1 MLSRF
6 ETIFNHVNEGILIAD
21 SQGKII
27 LANPKCHN
35 MFGYPP
41 DQLEGVSIEDLIPS
55 EFREKHVKYRSG
67 YMEHPVKRSMG
78 SNLNLY
84 AVKANGGKFP
94 VEVSLSYYQAEQG
107 MYVIAFIIDISERF
121 EQQERII
128 RMNDELK
135 TLNESLE
142 RKVGERTLVLKEALT
157 QLERSRDELKGAL
170 EKEKELNELKSG
182 FISMASH
189 EFRTPLSTIL
199 SSASLIQK
207 YPLTEEQDKREK
219 HIQRIKNAVSGLTEI
234 LNDFL
239 SIGKVEEGKLNVYL
253 VELDCCQLVEDVI
266 SEMQPICKPGQEF
279 IYTHEGSC
287 LLYIDRQ
294 IFRNVLINLF
304 SNAIKFSHESSSVE
318 VHSKWIDDELV
329 LTIKDFGMGI
339 SDEDQIHLFERFYR
353 SKSVQHIQGTGLG
366 LNIVARYMDLLNGR
380 IEFESQLNKGTCFFL
395 HFPKQKK
402 IQS

>member
-1 MLSRF
+1 MPSRF

-21 SQGKII
+21 STGIII
-27 LANPKCHN
+27 LANPKCHS
-35 MFGYPP
+35 MFGYAS

-78 SNLNLY
+78 SNLSLY
-84 AVKANGGKFP
+84 AVKLNTERFP
-94 VEVSLSYYQAEQG
+94 VEVSLSYYQSDQG

-121 EQQERII
+121 EQQERIVRI
-128 RMNDELK
+128 NDELK
-135 TLNESLE
+135 SLNESLE

-157 QLERSRDELKGAL
+157 QLEKSRDELKGAL

-219 HIQRIKNAVSGLTEI
+219 HIQRIKNAVTGLTEI

-239 SIGKVEEGKLNVYL
+239 SIGKLEEGKLNVYL
-253 VELDCCQLVEDVI
+253 VELDCCQLVEEVI

-279 IYTHEGSC
+279 VYTHEGPC
-287 LLYIDRQ
+287 LLNTDKQ

-304 SNAIKFSHESSSVE
+304 SNAIKFSPESSFVN
-318 VHSKWIDDELV
+318 VHSKWMDDEFV
-329 LTIKDFGMGI
+329 LSIKDCGIGI
-339 SDEDQIHLFERFYR
+339 SDEDQRHLFERFYR

-366 LNIVARYMDLLNGR
+366 LNIVARYMDLMNGR
-380 IEFESQLNKGTCFFL
+380 IECESQLNKGTSFFL
-395 HFPKQKK
+395 HFP
-402 IQS
+402 QSKDTKS